1 MEKEYVIINE
11 SVIRSITKDA
21 FLFGTL
27 FLFYWL
33 NYNYLGN
40 NTIVTITISICFF
53 LAALGFAK
61 KYDKSMTAKHA
72 IEKINKEL

>member
-1 MEKEYVIINE
+1 MEKEYVVINE

-40 NTIVTITISICFF
+40 NTIVTVTISICFF
-53 LAALGFAK
+53 LAAMGYAK
-61 KYDKSMTAKHA
+61 KLQLSMTAKQA
-72 IEKINKEL
+72 IEKLNKEL